1 MLDQARFTHTPLT
14 EQNDS
19 SLMGGRLEY
28 ARLELGA
35 RTEGFTR
42 DQHLAI
48 YKGIGDRRGGAHGIT
63 RCGFQH

>member
-35 RTEGFTR
+35 RTEGFTLPHNGKPSR
-42 DQHLAI
+42 YRPDDRLLAFL
-48 YKGIGDRRGGAHGIT
+48 KDL
-63 RCGFQH
+63 